1 MILIQQSD
9 FGKLLKKHMENPAM
23 YFGAFAGFFCYVVKE
38 SSKRIRTWGE
48 TAGYR
53 IKKDIRFA
61 ANRFQA
67 RN

>member
-1 MILIQQSD
+1 
-9 FGKLLKKHMENPAM
+9 MENPAM